1 MPVVASHGLC
11 NWLGRELGG
20 LGMYRLQPIGV
31 CGVWGGG
38 RSGKGR
44 GSFACPLHLA
54 AGEVVMVNS
63 GGVPILLWCPWWEWR
78 QPLQAWDC
86 RTRAWQNS

>member
-1 MPVVASHGLC
+1 MPVVASLGLC
-11 NWLGRELGG
+11 NRLGRELGG

-38 RSGKGR
+38 EEWQGIS
-44 GSFACPLHLA
+44 SFACPLHLA

-63 GGVPILLWCPWWEWR
+63 GGVPHP
-78 QPLQAWDC
+78 PLVSLVGVAS
-86 RTRAWQNS
+86 TPSGLGL